1 MIRVRRTL
9 LCLAASALLLGSP
22 LLHDHAQAAAAN
34 TGSKMSGQAAADK
47 AKVTAGETI
56 RAALFAN
63 LGNKSPGHTQ
73 QVTLTSPETITV
85 QARTAQNGLALGISQ
100 ARYSMDQY
108 QIKVIETKDKATAQA
123 VLKKVQASDSARLI
137 HIPRRGATFYAVY
150 AGYYNT
156 ENEASQALKRY
167 EGDASIQA
175 SLQGARSTIAGPHY
189 LQAGTYNSLAEAK
202 TTLQLLLDASFDA
215 NVVIIQSSGKTT
227 AAVWVG
233 QASSQAALDKVQ
245 ATVGQALPAVNVRP
259 VQATGALVQSLEDT
273 GSGTISHYRVY
284 GNEKWGIEPA
294 KDSTIKV
301 TERSQRTY
309 RGLME
314 VSVHNKELA
323 LVNELPLEQYL
334 VSVVGGEVYSSWP
347 AETLKAQAVAART
360 FALYQNGK
368 FEIANVVDTTLS
380 QAYYGTEKEH
390 SNIKSAV
397 EATAGEVLTQNGKLI
412 EAIFNS
418 NAGGKTADP
427 SEVWGGSYG
436 YFQVVDSP
444 DDVIQEGKKN
454 WYYVALPSGALGYV
468 REDVVTKEAS
478 RNKAGLQIA
487 YPKENGTNI
496 RPIPA
501 IQSNV
506 NPVAQADKGTGL
518 IVLNTVPEST
528 EYAWMRGPYTAQE
541 VTNMIKSST
550 KTAFSGTVQK
560 LAVTSRGP
568 SGRVTKMEVNG
579 VPIQV
584 SYPDSFRSVFGG
596 LPSTLFEVVSSSN
609 YTVAGASGKS
619 TDKNGISGGTA
630 VDGKSSSPQN
640 LKDGAIAINGKG
652 EAKAINSQPTYFFKG
667 KGYGH
672 GVGLS
677 QWGAKGLADKGYDY
691 QKILKYYY
699 KNVELIKR

>member
-9 LCLAASALLLGSP
+9 LCIAASTLLLGSP
-22 LLHDHAQAAAAN
+22 LLHDHAQAAAATATKVN
-34 TGSKMSGQAAADK
+34 SQAAANK
-47 AKVTAGETI
+47 AKLTAGETI

-73 QVTLTSPETITV
+73 QVTLTSPETLTV
-85 QARTAQNGLALGISQ
+85 QAQSSQNELALGISQ

-137 HIPRRGATFYAVY
+137 HIPRRGTTFYAVY
-150 AGYYNT
+150 AGYYST
-156 ENEASQALKRY
+156 ATEASQALKRY

-189 LQAGTYNSLAEAK
+189 LQAGTYGSLAEAK
-202 TTLQLLLDASFDA
+202 ATMQLLLDANFDA
-215 NVVIIQSSGKTT
+215 NAVIMQSSGKTA

-233 QASSQAALDKVQ
+233 HAGSQAALDLVQ
-245 ATVGQALPAVNVRP
+245 AAIGQALPAVSVRP
-259 VQATGALVQSLEDT
+259 VQTGGALVQSLEDT

-309 RGLME
+309 RGMME

-380 QAYYGTEKEH
+380 QAYYGIDKEH
-390 SNIKSAV
+390 PNVKSAV
-397 EATAGEVLTQNGKLI
+397 EATAGEVLMQNGKLI

-427 SEVWGGSYG
+427 SEVWGGSYS

-444 DDVIQEGKKN
+444 DDVIQAGKKN

-468 REDVVTKEAS
+468 REDVVTKEPS
-478 RNKAGLQIA
+478 RNKAGLQMA

-541 VTNMIKSST
+541 VTNMIKSAT
-550 KTAFSGTVQK
+550 KTTFSGTVQK

-609 YTVAGASGKS
+609 YTVAAAGGKS
-619 TDKNGISGGTA
+619 TDKNGISGGNA
-630 VDGKSSSPQN
+630 IDGKSSTPQN

-677 QWGAKGLADKGYDY
+677 QWGAKGLADQGYDY

-699 KNVELIKR
+699 KNVELVKR